1 MTQVRQ
7 SVTSWWGCSW
17 CDGLLRLSPIS
28 LFIFLSFFSSTSLF
42 VFLFPRPYSLL
53 PIDSS
58 SSSLPVLFSLTY
70 FRTFFFLSYPLPFRE
85 SPLSLFPCFV
95 VCSNIQISFFFSFCF
110 TALLVSFLDHRICYN
125 FLSNHSHCNIQRVC
139 ISTTIILQRA
149 CNTTFAAVLQRVAR
163 CRFETLMGLANE
175 RLAPAAAIRLVQM
188 RCCNRGASKQAS

>member
-1 MTQVRQ
+1 MTAF
-7 SVTSWWGCSW
+7 SASLPFPCLFFFPSFLP
-17 CDGLLRLSPIS
+17 LL
-28 LFIFLSFFSSTSLF
+28 F
-42 VFLFPRPYSLL
+42 
-53 PIDSS
+53 SS
-58 SSSLPVLFSLTY
+58 SSFLVLILYCPLTLLLHLCLFCFHSLIFVRFFSCLTLFLSVNRRY
-70 FRTFFFLSYPLPFRE
+70 RFFLVSW
-85 SPLSLFPCFV
+85 FV
-95 VCSNIQISFFFSFCF
+95 RISKYHFFSFCF
-110 TALLVSFLDHRICYN
+110 TTLLVSFLDHRICYQ